1 MVVNTAIKKFAQPVN
16 CDLIFSSHLLT
27 KDCQPVAVVVVVV
40 VVVAGDRKKRGRRP
54 KVELKPKVETRKR
67 ERKKVRSG

>member
-27 KDCQPVAVVVVVV
+27 KDCQPVAVGVVVVA
-40 VVVAGDRKKRGRRP
+40 VAGDRKKRGRRP

-67 ERKKVRSG
+67 ERKKVRSD

>member
-1 MVVNTAIKKFAQPVN
+1 MVVNAAIKKFAQPVN

-40 VVVAGDRKKRGRRP
+40 AVEGDRKKRGRRP
-54 KVELKPKVETRKR
+54 KIELKPKVETRKR
-67 ERKKVRSG
+67 ERKKVR

>member
-1 MVVNTAIKKFAQPVN
+1 MVVNAAIKKFAQPVN

-27 KDCQPVAVVVVVV
+27 KDCQPVAVVVVVA
-40 VVVAGDRKKRGRRP
+40 VAGDRKKRGRRP

>member
-40 VVVAGDRKKRGRRP
+40 AVEGDRKKRGRRP

>member
-40 VVVAGDRKKRGRRP
+40 AVAGDRKKRGRRP
-54 KVELKPKVETRKR
+54 KIELKPKVETRKR

>member
-40 VVVAGDRKKRGRRP
+40 AVEGDRKKRGRRP
-54 KVELKPKVETRKR
+54 KIELKPKVETRKR